1 MPNSHNLNFNIEAHQ
16 NLLNLLKC
24 LSSKKKGEHKTNIIL
39 GFPIKYLL
47 MYLKCTLLNVQDT
60 VLYSS
65 IHMNI

>member
-1 MPNSHNLNFNIEAHQ
+1 MPNSHNLILNIVAHE

-24 LSSKKKGEHKTNIIL
+24 LSTEKGEHKTNIIL

-65 IHMNI
+65 NNATKK